1 MVFFSLLADDPYSQL
16 SAATGGAIYHAT
28 DADIGS
34 VSNIVI
40 AETAASEV
48 SILRWSHDNFKN
60 TTLKVPVDD
69 TMEQMSVKVSGP
81 SPREKTRLVDPFG

>member
-1 MVFFSLLADDPYSQL
+1 MLADDSYSQL

-28 DADIGS
+28 DYDIDS

-48 SILRWSHDNFKN
+48 AILRWSNDDFNDV
-60 TTLKVPVDD
+60 TLKVPVDD

-81 SPREKTRLVDPFG
+81 SPRGKTRLLDPFGKFT